1 MILLHKC
8 FRRKPS
14 RNKRNRY
21 HENIE
26 FAIYLGTRR
35 NSKTIIISTLITIS
49 NYLNYGSSK
58 AHSVCGKARG

>member
-35 NSKTIIISTLITIS
+35 NSKTIIISTLITIR
-49 NYLNYGSSK
+49 K
-58 AHSVCGKARG
+58 